1 MRLKKLE
8 ISGFKSFA
16 HKTDLEFPTAVSAIV
31 GPNGSGKSNV
41 VDAVRWVLGEQSFKN
56 LRSKSGA
63 DLIWAGSATKSAQG
77 KASVNLHF
85 DNKDGFFPIDFEE
98 VIIGRKVYRDST
110 NEYYLNGSLVRL
122 KDIAELLARS
132 KLGLRGHSI
141 VNQGSADEIL
151 KSNPEERRGI
161 LEDALGLREFQL
173 KKLEAE
179 GKLTETGA
187 NILKTHGLLSEIF
200 PHLRSLKRQVEK
212 FKKREFLVND
222 LNNFENEFFK
232 ARIFEILSDKNKNK
246 KAREVLESKIIV
258 ARENFEDKEKSFEV
272 QMAEISQTGD
282 KTKQMEAD
290 SEKLNVERQIIVREI
305 GRLEG
310 LTQRANRSGDNNTK
324 TLEAVLAIKI
334 KYWAKRLNA
343 VLGLNTI
350 GDFREAIKVLADEI
364 QNIGNYLAKS
374 ETDKILASVS
384 LADLDRADKNP
395 YEKDM
400 GEFKI
405 KLEQLENRAKQIQVA
420 IAKIRSEENNWRT
433 DYLNSQKELE
443 LARREYFSAEDLIR
457 EFDLEDEKIK
467 LKEANIKSE
476 MWGSGKNYEEFS
488 ATFAVVEPVK
498 MLETRLPAPEGT
510 ANGGQAEF
518 PTLTEF
524 QITELQNKIIKL
536 RREISDIGSIDEE
549 MVREYE
555 ETSKRHEF
563 LTAEVDDL
571 NSATQSLKNLIG
583 DLTIRI
589 NNNFKVGLAR
599 INEEFHHYFRLMFG
613 GGSAKLT
620 IDDFGESGSGA
631 NITINIPQKRIK
643 DLNLLSGGE
652 RSLVSIALLF
662 AIVSA
667 SKPPFLVL
675 DEIDAAL
682 DEVNASRFAKVLKD
696 LAKDTQ
702 FILITHNRATMEA
715 AKVLYGVTMDS
726 DGVSKLFSLKL
737 EEAV

>member
-98 VIIGRKVYRDST
+98 VIIGRKVYRDGA

-282 KTKQMEAD
+282 KTKQMEVD

-310 LTQRANRSGDNNTK
+310 LTQHANRSGDNNTK

-420 IAKIRSEENNWRT
+420 IAKIRSEKNNWRT

-488 ATFAVVEPVK
+488 ATFAIVEPVK
-498 MLETRLPAPEGT
+498 MLET
-510 ANGGQAEF
+510 EF

-549 MVREYE
+549 VMREYE
-555 ETSKRHEF
+555 ETGKRHEF
-563 LTAEVDDL
+563 LTAEVGDL

-682 DEVNASRFAKVLKD
+682 DEVNAARFAKVLKD

-715 AKVLYGVTMDS
+715 AKILYGITMDG

>member
-56 LRSKSGA
+56 LRSKSGV
-63 DLIWAGSATKSAQG
+63 DLIWAGSTTKSAQG

-98 VIIGRKVYRDST
+98 VIIGRKVYRDGA

-151 KSNPEERRGI
+151 RSNPEERRSI
-161 LEDALGLREFQL
+161 LEEALGLREFQI
-173 KKLEAE
+173 KKSEAE
-179 GKLTETGA
+179 CKLTETGA
-187 NILKTHGLLSEIF
+187 NLEKTQGLLSEIF

-232 ARIFEILSDKNKNK
+232 AKFFEILSDKNKNK
-246 KAREVLESKIIV
+246 KAREILGSNIIAV
-258 ARENFEDKEKSFEV
+258 RENLETKEKSFEV
-272 QMAEISQTGD
+272 RTAEISQTGD

-290 SEKLNVERQIIVREI
+290 LGKLNTERQIIIREI

-310 LTQRANRSGDNNTK
+310 LAQHAKRNSDNNAK

-350 GDFREAIKVLADEI
+350 DDFKEAIKAVADEI
-364 QNIGNYLAKS
+364 QNIGNYLTKS

-384 LADLDRADKNP
+384 LADLERADKNP
-395 YEKDM
+395 YERDM
-400 GEFKI
+400 GELKI
-405 KLEQLENRAKQIQVA
+405 KLEQLENQEKQIQVA

-433 DYLNSQKELE
+433 DYLVSQKELE
-443 LARREYFSAEDLIR
+443 LARREYFSVENLIK

-467 LKEANIKSE
+467 LKEADIKSE
-476 MWGSGKNYEEFS
+476 MWGSGKNYEEFV
-488 ATFAVVEPVK
+488 ATFAAVEPVV
-498 MLETRLPAPEGT
+498 LET
-510 ANGGQAEF
+510 EF
-518 PTLTEF
+518 PTFPIL
-524 QITELQNKIIKL
+524 TELQNKIIKL

-549 MVREYE
+549 VMREYE
-555 ETSKRHEF
+555 ETNKRHEF
-563 LTAEVDDL
+563 LTVEVDDL
-571 NSATQSLKNLIG
+571 NRATQSLKNLIG
-583 DLTIRI
+583 DLTVRI
-589 NNNFKVGLAR
+589 NNDFKEGLMR
-599 INEEFHHYFRLMFG
+599 INEEFHNYFRLMFG
-613 GGSAKLT
+613 GGSAKL
-620 IDDFGESGSGA
+620 IVDDFGESGSGA

-667 SKPPFLVL
+667 SRPPFLVL

-682 DEVNASRFAKVLKD
+682 DEVNAARFAKVLKD

-715 AKVLYGVTMDS
+715 SKVLYGVTMDS
-726 DGVSKLFSLKL
+726 DGVSKMFSLKL
-737 EEAV
+737 ENAPI

>member
-282 KTKQMEAD
+282 KTKQMEVD

-310 LTQRANRSGDNNTK
+310 LTQHANRSGDNNTK

-420 IAKIRSEENNWRT
+420 IAKIRSEKNNWRT

-488 ATFAVVEPVK
+488 ATFAIVEPVK
-498 MLETRLPAPEGT
+498 MLET
-510 ANGGQAEF
+510 EF

-549 MVREYE
+549 VMREYE
-555 ETSKRHEF
+555 ETGKRHEF

-675 DEIDAAL
+675 DKIDAAL

-715 AKVLYGVTMDS
+715 AKILYGITMDG

>member
-98 VIIGRKVYRDST
+98 VIIGRKVYRDGA

-282 KTKQMEAD
+282 KTKQMEVD

-420 IAKIRSEENNWRT
+420 IAKIRSEKNNWRT

-498 MLETRLPAPEGT
+498 MLET
-510 ANGGQAEF
+510 EF

-549 MVREYE
+549 VMREYE
-555 ETSKRHEF
+555 ETGKRHEF

-715 AKVLYGVTMDS
+715 AKILYGITMDG

>member
-1 MRLKKLE
+1 MRFKKLE

-63 DLIWAGSATKSAQG
+63 DLIWAGSTTKSAQG
-77 KASVNLHF
+77 KASVNLYF

-98 VIIGRKVYRDST
+98 VIIGRKVYRDGA

-161 LEDALGLREFQL
+161 LEEALGLREFQL
-173 KKLEAE
+173 KKSEAE

-187 NILKTHGLLSEIF
+187 NLEKTQSLLSEIF

-232 ARIFEILSDKNKNK
+232 AKFFEILSDKNKNK
-246 KAREVLESKIIV
+246 KAREELESKIIA
-258 ARENFEDKEKSFEV
+258 ARENFEAKEKLFEV
-272 QMAEISQTGD
+272 RMTEVFQTDG
-282 KTKQMEAD
+282 KTKQMEVD
-290 SEKLNVERQIIVREI
+290 LEKLNIERQGVMREI
-305 GRLEG
+305 GQLEG
-310 LTQRANRSGDNNTK
+310 LAQHAKRSSNNNTK
-324 TLEAVLAIKI
+324 TLEAVLAIKT

-350 GDFREAIKVLADEI
+350 NDIKKTIGAVAGEI
-364 QNIGNYLAKS
+364 QNIGDYLIKN
-374 ETDKILASVS
+374 ETDKILNSVS
-384 LADLDRADKNP
+384 LTDLEEADKNP

-400 GEFKI
+400 GELKI
-405 KLEQLENRAKQIQVA
+405 KLEQLENRTKQVQVA
-420 IAKIRSEENNWRT
+420 IANIRSEENNWRT
-433 DYLNSQKELE
+433 GYLASQKELE
-443 LARREYFSAEDLIR
+443 SARREYFLAEDLVR
-457 EFDLEDEKIK
+457 GFDLEDEKIK
-467 LKEANIKSE
+467 LKEADIKSE

-488 ATFAVVEPVK
+488 ATFTSVESVA
-498 MLETRLPAPEGT
+498 LGV
-510 ANGGQAEF
+510 EF
-518 PTLTEF
+518 LS
-524 QITELQNKIIKL
+524 ELQNKIIKL

-549 MVREYE
+549 VMRDYE
-555 ETSKRHEF
+555 ETGKRHEF
-563 LTAEVDDL
+563 LNAEVGDL
-571 NSATQSLKNLIG
+571 NRATQSLKNLID

-589 NNNFKVGLAR
+589 DNDFKEGLMR
-599 INEEFHHYFRLMFG
+599 INEEFHNYFRLMFG
-613 GGSAKLT
+613 GGAAKLT
-620 IDDFGESGSGA
+620 VLDFGNSETGVD
-631 NITINIPQKRIK
+631 INISVPQKRVK

-667 SKPPFLVL
+667 SRPPFLIL

-682 DEVNASRFAKVLKD
+682 DEINAARFAKVLKD

-702 FILITHNRATMEA
+702 FVLITHNRATMEA
-715 AKVLYGVTMDS
+715 ARVLYGITMDG

-737 EEAV
+737 ENAPI